1 MLHDAL
7 GKQPLL
13 IKASVLQV
21 TLGFKHL
28 KITLI
33 LLFMTPIYLFSGESR
48 AWLGVALGL
57 YFLPLLLFVCHYKL
71 G

>member
-48 AWLGVALGL
+48 AWLGVA
-57 YFLPLLLFVCHYKL
+57 
-71 G
+71 